1 MRPYW
6 KGYLKLALVS
16 CPIALHAACSTAER
30 IGFRQI
36 NKATGNRL
44 RQQLIDEETREPV
57 EPEHKGRGYEVAKG
71 QYLIVEDEELEAIE
85 IESTHVIEIDSFV
98 PRQQIDQRFFDTPYY
113 VAPNEPVA
121 QEAFAVIREAMRH
134 KTMVALGRLV
144 LSKRERVIALE
155 PYGKGLLGTTLRYPY
170 EVRDAKDYFADL
182 PELALAPDMLTLAEH
197 ILKSKVADFDPKA
210 FRDRYEE
217 ALLAHLKAKQAGA
230 VPEEKPPFAAPR
242 RVINLMEALRRS
254 IAQDQKPAGKGGSA
268 PSATRKRA
276 YSVRSTTM
284 TAPRL
289 PNHLIRS
296 IWCWTASGLS
306 VRPTAKPTPGTPI
319 GRPSWP
325 FSCPASMS
333 GPCASWPPP
342 KAGHATSRPRSPR
355 RFWPS
360 RTRTCPLRC
369 GTLWSGPDERIARQA
384 IALRRLHP
392 QVDRA

>member
-30 IGFRQI
+30 IAFRQI

-57 EPEHKGRGYEVAKG
+57 DPEHKGRGYEVAKG
-71 QYLIVEDEELEAIE
+71 QYLIVEDAELEAIE

-182 PELALAPDMLTLAEH
+182 PELALAPDMLTLAAQ
-197 ILKSKVADFDPKA
+197 ILESKVADFDPKA

-230 VPEEKPPFAAPR
+230 VREEKPTFAAPR

-268 PSATRKRA
+268 T
-276 YSVRSTTM
+276 
-284 TAPRL
+284 
-289 PNHLIRS
+289 
-296 IWCWTASGLS
+296 SG
-306 VRPTAKPTPGTPI
+306 
-319 GRPSWP
+319 
-325 FSCPASMS
+325 
-333 GPCASWPPP
+333 
-342 KAGHATSRPRSPR
+342 
-355 RFWPS
+355 
-360 RTRTCPLRC
+360 
-369 GTLWSGPDERIARQA
+369 D
-384 IALRRLHP
+384 P
-392 QVDRA
+392 QTGVKCQ